1 MMHVG
6 HSRNAFGFVSFLACR
21 LDCRTRKSMCSLYE
35 TGRTS
40 LNQRSNSRL
49 TAYIS
54 RWQGFNNFHWEEP
67 SSYLYE
73 GHRMQYVTRTPYGE
87 IEIVQRMRLTFTFPA
102 VKTLQIRQVAHE
114 RKREGRKEIFRQNSK
129 SRSRAIPIPIQIPI
143 ATAIATATAT
153 EIKKEPDSLLTIS
166 RLAADTHRSREQF
179 AMTNFLTS
187 TQLHELDEVS
197 FFGHGD
203 ATYANR

>member
-1 MMHVG
+1 
-6 HSRNAFGFVSFLACR
+6 
-21 LDCRTRKSMCSLYE
+21 
-35 TGRTS
+35 
-40 LNQRSNSRL
+40 
-49 TAYIS
+49 
-54 RWQGFNNFHWEEP
+54 
-67 SSYLYE
+67 
-73 GHRMQYVTRTPYGE
+73 MQYVTRTPYGE

-114 RKREGRKEIFRQNSK
+114 RKREGRKET
-129 SRSRAIPIPIQIPI
+129 IPIPIQIPI
-143 ATAIATATAT
+143 ATAIATATA
-153 EIKKEPDSLLTIS
+153 IKKEPDSLLTIS